1 MTDEATTEERVF
13 AALPPVSGGAF
24 ARSWW
29 GRAWLQALEDTALDG
44 GQVKAGRRYARA
56 GAVGA
61 ISVRPGRVTA
71 LVRDRDG
78 MPQRADVLVRTLP
91 AGDWER
97 LLELVAGRAGYT
109 AALLDHDLPQ
119 GLAEDA
125 AASGCELL
133 PGIGDLEA
141 ECACG
146 AWDHC
151 AHTAA
156 LCHQVARLLDEDP
169 FVLLLMRGRAEPAVL
184 DGLRALSAPAARN
197 DAPAA
202 APEPPAGVPAR
213 EAFAGRAALPPL
225 PAPPP
230 PVGTAGRPVLLSV
243 TGAEDSADVDL
254 EALEFLA
261 GVAAERARLLLA
273 AALAPGHELTPVPA
287 PPAFAQDLAH
297 LAAAGPPG
305 RVAARL
311 TAAG

>member
-1 MTDEATTEERVF
+1 MTDATAKEERVF
-13 AALPPVSGGAF
+13 AALPPVSGGVF

-44 GQVKAGRRYARA
+44 AQVKAGRRYARA

-78 MPQRADVLVRTLP
+78 TPQRADVLVRTLP
-91 AGDWER
+91 ADDWER

-141 ECACG
+141 ECACE

-151 AHTAA
+151 AHTVA

-169 FVLLLMRGRAEPAVL
+169 FVLLLIRGRAEAAVL
-184 DGLRALSAPAARN
+184 DGLRARSAPAARD

-202 APEPPAGVPAR
+202 APEPPAGVSAR
-213 EAFAGRAALPPL
+213 EAFAGRAGLPPL

-230 PVGTAGRPVLLSV
+230 AVGTAGRPVLLSV
-243 TGAEDSADVDL
+243 TGAEDSTEVDL

-261 GVAAERARLLLA
+261 AVAAERARLLLA

-297 LAAAGPPG
+297 LAASGPPG

-311 TAAG
+311 AAAG